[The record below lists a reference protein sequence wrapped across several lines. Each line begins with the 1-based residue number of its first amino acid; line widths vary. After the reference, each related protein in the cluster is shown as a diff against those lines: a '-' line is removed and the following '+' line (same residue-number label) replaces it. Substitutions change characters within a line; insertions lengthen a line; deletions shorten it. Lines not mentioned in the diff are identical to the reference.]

1 MRKETLERE
10 VAIVKTATTGRNIR
24 EEAVVVLAETPDGWI
39 SGYPHI
45 ASKGIPADAMVGYW
59 YAPSN
64 IVQRNV
70 MPYGETKFDY
80 NEIPPG
86 TLVTIDRGHHTR
98 KVFGLVIERKGA
110 KYEVMLGD
118 SKRKFDWQFV
128 RPFNAAIDNE

>member
-1 MRKETLERE
+1 MERE
-10 VAIVKTATTGRNIR
+10 IAIVKTATTGRNIR
-24 EEAVVVLAETPDGWI
+24 EEAVVVLEETPDGWI

-45 ASKGIPADAMVGYW
+45 ASKGVPIESMVGYW
-59 YAPSN
+59 YSPSN

-70 MPYGETKFDY
+70 MPYGDTKFDY

-86 TLVTIDRGHHTR
+86 TLVTIGQGSR

-118 SKRKFDWQFV
+118 VQKKFDWQRI
-128 RPFNAAIDNE
+128 RPFNAAIDNVP

>member
-1 MRKETLERE
+1 VIVERE
-10 VAIVKTATTGRNIR
+10 IAIVKTATTGRNIR
-24 EEAVVVLAETPDGWI
+24 EEAVVVLEETPDGWI

-45 ASKGIPADAMVGYW
+45 ASKGVPVDSMVGYW
-59 YAPSN
+59 YSPSN

-70 MPYGETKFDY
+70 MSYGDTKFDY

-86 TLVTIDRGHHTR
+86 TLVTIGQGSR

-118 SKRKFDWQFV
+118 VQKKFDWQHV
-128 RPFNAAIDNE
+128 RPFNAAIDSVP